1 MPPEMDDMA
10 DAAGEAAA
18 DAYQIALDSGAMPLK
33 SCTRPQLMLQQQL

>member
-18 DAYQIALDSGAMPLK
+18 DAYQVALDSGAIPSKPLLL
-33 SCTRPQLMLQQQL
+33 QLMLQQQL